1 MSQGLLL
8 SIMNMTFYEIIVI
21 SLPLLGSAML
31 IGLIVSIFQA
41 TTSIQ
46 EQTLTF
52 VPKMII
58 ILLLLI
64 IIGPFLVNH
73 MIDFTKN
80 LFNLIGRARM

>member
-8 SIMNMTFYEIIVI
+8 SIMNMTFYEIIII

>member
-8 SIMNMTFYEIIVI
+8 TIMNMTFYEILVI
-21 SLPLLGSAML
+21 SLPLLGTAMVV
-31 IGLIVSIFQA
+31 GLIVSIFQA

-58 ILLLLI
+58 ILILLI
-64 IIGPFLVNH
+64 IIGPFLVNSL
-73 MIDFTKN
+73 IDFTKN
-80 LFNLIGRARM
+80 LFQLIAEARM